1 MFLIGSLSMLDDL
14 RVLLHLDDFREENM
28 VIMSIDGSPGPGGVR
43 QLVDAKGMVKGKK
56 TSVALGFN
64 DEYWVKDILN
74 ALGTHG
80 YDTIPVVYNA
90 KTNHAIYGSTRD
102 ELRDARNFRFFKS
115 LIFLVTPFVICVTL
129 AISYHIKLKR
139 AKEE

>member
-1 MFLIGSLSMLDDL
+1 MLDDL

-64 DEYWVKDILN
+64 DEY
-74 ALGTHG
+74 
-80 YDTIPVVYNA
+80 
-90 KTNHAIYGSTRD
+90 
-102 ELRDARNFRFFKS
+102 
-115 LIFLVTPFVICVTL
+115 
-129 AISYHIKLKR
+129 
-139 AKEE
+139 